1 MKIEY
6 EIRVVREMIRL
17 HCRLKEGNRKI
28 CPDCERLAEYVENRL
43 RHCPFGDSKGSCRKC
58 RIHCYRPDMKEKI
71 KRVMRFSGPRM
82 LLYHP
87 IMAVRHLID
96 K

>member
-6 EIRVVREMIRL
+6 EIRIVREMIRL
-17 HCRLKEGNRKI
+17 YCRLKEGNRDT
-28 CPDCERLAEYVENRL
+28 CPGCENLARYAESRL
-43 RHCPFGDSKGSCRKC
+43 RHCPFSDSKGSCRKC

-71 KRVMRFSGPRM
+71 KTVMRFSGPRM
-82 LLYHP
+82 LFYHP
-87 IMAVRHLID
+87 IMAIRHLIG